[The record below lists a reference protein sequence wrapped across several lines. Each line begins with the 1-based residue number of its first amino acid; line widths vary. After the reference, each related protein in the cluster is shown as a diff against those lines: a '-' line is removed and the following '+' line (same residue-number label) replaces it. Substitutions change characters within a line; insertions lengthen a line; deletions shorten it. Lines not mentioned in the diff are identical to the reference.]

1 MLALGCIQ
9 ALQCNQNTCPTG
21 ITTHDPKLQ
30 RGLVVSDKAERVA
43 QYAVTLMQEVE
54 TIAHSC
60 GVLEPRLLDR
70 KHCRQV
76 IEDGSSIPL
85 EDLYAVPSSGGS

>member
-1 MLALGCIQ
+1 
-9 ALQCNQNTCPTG
+9 
-21 ITTHDPKLQ
+21 
-30 RGLVVSDKAERVA
+30 
-43 QYAVTLMQEVE
+43 MQEVE

-85 EDLYAVPSSGGS
+85 EDLYAVPRSGGS